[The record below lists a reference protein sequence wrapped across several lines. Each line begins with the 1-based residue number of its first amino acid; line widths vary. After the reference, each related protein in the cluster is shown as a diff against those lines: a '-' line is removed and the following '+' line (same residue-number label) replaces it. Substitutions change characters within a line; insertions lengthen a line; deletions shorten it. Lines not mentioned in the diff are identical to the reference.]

1 MCAVIEF
8 PMSYSSS
15 CMCAYALHTLTTC
28 GLKSD
33 AAVEMSNGQ
42 LGATLYECIK
52 VCKQLMLM
60 FTSFITSLNT
70 FLVSLWSQS
79 LVSHLI
85 IHNIFCNYLP
95 SWSQIDD

>member
-1 MCAVIEF
+1 MCA
-8 PMSYSSS
+8 
-15 CMCAYALHTLTTC
+15 CALHTLTTC
-28 GLKSD
+28 GLKSE

-52 VCKQLMLM
+52 VCEQLMLM

-79 LVSHLI
+79 PVSHLI